1 MEKFYLQVYHHVM
14 STGEEDIWVE
24 LNSLEIHPEM
34 AQLLAEFGILEIKE
48 GYVKLK
54 HAARL
59 SKLQRLRGSLGV
71 NLSGAAIILD
81 LLEKIEAMQE
91 EIDRLKKN
99 LNEYF

>member
-1 MEKFYLQVYHHVM
+1 MEKYYLQVYHHVLP
-14 STGEEDIWVE
+14 TGEDDVWVD

-48 GYVKLK
+48 GFIRLE

-81 LLEKIEAMQE
+81 LLERLEAMQK
-91 EIDRLKKN
+91 EIDRL
-99 LNEYF
+99 EER

>member
-1 MEKFYLQVYHHVM
+1 MEKYYLQIYHHIL
-14 STGEEDIWVE
+14 SAGEEDIWVD

-34 AQLLAEFGILEIKE
+34 AQLLAEFGILEINE

-59 SKLQRLRGSLGV
+59 SKLKRLRGSLGV

-81 LLEKIEAMQE
+81 LLEKIEELQE
-91 EIDRLKKN
+91 EIDRLRRS
-99 LNEYF
+99 